1 MAVSTD
7 VEHKFELAIQLEDLG
22 KAHLLAKESSSPQKW
37 RQLSE
42 LATAQADLELAQECL
57 HQAQDYG
64 GLLLLATS
72 SGIYLYILYLYSIGI
87 YILFYFSR

>member
-1 MAVSTD
+1 M
-7 VEHKFELAIQLEDLG
+7 EHKFELAIQLQDLA
-22 KAHLLAKESSSPQKW
+22 KAHSLAKEASSPQKW

-72 SGIYLYILYLYSIGI
+72 SGMCTDKLNQTLC
-87 YILFYFSR
+87 

>member
-7 VEHKFELAIQLEDLG
+7 VEHKFELAIQLQDLA
-22 KAHLLAKESSSPQKW
+22 KAHMLAKEASSPQKW

-72 SGIYLYILYLYSIGI
+72 SGMFYLLLSYNTE
-87 YILFYFSR
+87 

>member
-7 VEHKFELAIQLEDLG
+7 VEHKFELAIQLSDLD

-42 LATAQADLELAQECL
+42 LAIVEADLELAQECL

-72 SGIYLYILYLYSIGI
+72 CGIYRIIVFNLYLIGI
-87 YILFYFSR
+87 NV

>member
-1 MAVSTD
+1 MGVSTD
-7 VEHKFELAIQLEDLG
+7 VEHKFELAIQLQDLT
-22 KAHLLAKESSSPQKW
+22 KAHSLAKEASSSQKW

-42 LATAQADLELAQECL
+42 LATAQGDLDLAQECL

-72 SGIYLYILYLYSIGI
+72 SG
-87 YILFYFSR
+87 LF

>member
-1 MAVSTD
+1 MSVSTD
-7 VEHKFELAIQLEDLG
+7 VEHKFELAIQLQDLA
-22 KAHLLAKESSSPQKW
+22 KAHLLAKEASSPQKW

-72 SGIYLYILYLYSIGI
+72 SGMYWH
-87 YILFYFSR
+87 

>member
-1 MAVSTD
+1 MSVSTD
-7 VEHKFELAIQLEDLG
+7 VEHKFELAIQLQDLA
-22 KAHLLAKESSSPQKW
+22 KAHLLAKEASSPQKW

-42 LATAQADLELAQECL
+42 LATAQANLELAQECL

-72 SGIYLYILYLYSIGI
+72 SGMYHTPNIIL
-87 YILFYFSR
+87 LFLLTT